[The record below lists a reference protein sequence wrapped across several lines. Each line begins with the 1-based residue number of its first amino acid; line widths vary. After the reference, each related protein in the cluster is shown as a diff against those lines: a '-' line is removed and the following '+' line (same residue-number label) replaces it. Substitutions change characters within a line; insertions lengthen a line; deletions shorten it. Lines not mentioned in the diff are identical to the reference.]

1 MSAARKFKTGAMSW
15 ASASGAPP
23 AFAPTPKAAL
33 GWPPASRRD
42 ASDLTEELR
51 ADPPERRRPPTEESR
66 EPALCYIDDEGAMYR
81 GPLISHGLIA
91 IASIIR
97 AQWAADRNQRQPTM
111 RLRHHSGAVRDDGA
125 DRLEPYIRR

>member
-1 MSAARKFKTGAMSW
+1 MSAARKFKTGAMSR

-51 ADPPERRRPPTEESR
+51 ADRPERRGPQQKKAENPLCAVSTMMGQSIA
-66 EPALCYIDDEGAMYR
+66 AL
-81 GPLISHGLIA
+81 
-91 IASIIR
+91 
-97 AQWAADRNQRQPTM
+97 
-111 RLRHHSGAVRDDGA
+111 
-125 DRLEPYIRR
+125 